1 MIKKMSV
8 LLLVF
13 VYILI
18 GFTSFNEVSADTD
31 KEIVYFYDPF
41 CTGCQAL
48 DAYGLFE
55 LLEDDGVVIREY
67 DITKRENIPYYNA
80 YVDTYDIPGGTAT
93 PLIIAGDTFYL
104 GEDDII
110 DAYEDGT
117 LVLKASTPLLDV
129 SETPPREYS
138 FISALLLIIGGGLLD
153 GINPCAIAM
162 LLLFISMVGFTK
174 DRKTLLIIG
183 ISYIGAIFLTYFTLG
198 IGILH
203 LGFLIGATIYLNIG
217 FAVLFTLLFIL
228 TFYDFIVTRRQ
239 KYGKVKN
246 QLPRV
251 VKAFNKNVMERFAK
265 IIEDEDGGFRRIA
278 LIVIIPFVIGIIVG
292 VTEAACTGQVYLG
305 VLGSIIANNPGSTIT
320 SIELFY
326 ILVFNIM
333 FIVPLIII
341 LIIAI
346 KTKSVMGVSNYIR
359 EHLSL
364 IKLITSLF
372 FLFMVFYFGLQVFGI
387 NLFKF
392 IGDIL

>member
-1 MIKKMSV
+1 MIKKMSFF
-8 LLLVF
+8 LLVF
-13 VYILI
+13 IYILI
-18 GFTSFNEVSADTD
+18 GFTSFNTVNADSD

-41 CTGCQAL
+41 CSGCQAL
-48 DAYGLFE
+48 EAYGLFDA
-55 LLEDDGVVIREY
+55 LEDDGIVIREY
-67 DITKRENIPYYNA
+67 DITRRKNIPYYNA
-80 YVDTYDIPGGTAT
+80 FVDTYDIPGGTAT

-104 GEDDII
+104 NEDDII
-110 DAYEDGT
+110 DAYEDGS
-117 LVLKASTPLLDV
+117 LLLNASSPLLDV

-162 LLLFISMVGFTK
+162 LLLFISMVGFAK
-174 DRKTLLIIG
+174 NRKTLLIIG
-183 ISYIGAIFLTYFTLG
+183 VSYIGAIFLTYFTLG

-217 FAVLFTLLFIL
+217 FTVLFTLLFIL
-228 TFYDFIVTRRQ
+228 TFYDFLVTRQ
-239 KYGKVKN
+239 LNYGKVKN
-246 QLPRV
+246 QLPKL

-265 IIEDEDGGFRRIA
+265 IIEDENGGFKRII
-278 LIVIIPFVIGIIVG
+278 LIVVIPFVIGIIVG

-320 SIELFY
+320 SLELFY
-326 ILVFNIM
+326 ILIFNIM

-346 KTKSVMGVSNYIR
+346 KTKSVMGVSNFIR

-372 FLFMVFYFGLQVFGI
+372 FLFMVIYFALQVFNI
-387 NLFKF
+387 NLFKS